1 MIVRDQEPMLQFT
14 RIQAA
19 AILLTIFVICGF
31 TVPNFVS
38 DATMRGWPDWARGR
52 IVLASELQGGTSMLF
67 EVDSDDAVREY
78 ILDSVFRDVRDALRD
93 ARIHLVRPL
102 ANPVTVRSGSV
113 EVRPLTDNFAAALA
127 KLREQSRTFY
137 PVDVTDAGGGLIRV
151 TPTEA
156 GIKEY
161 EKEHEPR
168 IVEQSIRNMRERLC
182 SLRTSIEREGTYR
195 LRVRMLWPEMT
206 ELDKCQVT

>member
-19 AILLTIFVICGF
+19 AILVTIFVICAF
-31 TVPNFVS
+31 AVPNFVS

-52 IVLASELQGGTSMLF
+52 TVLASELQGGTSMLF

-151 TPTEA
+151 TPTKPA
-156 GIKEY
+156 SRSTKRSTNRGSSNSRSGICVRDY
-161 EKEHEPR
+161 VVCEPASNAKAP
-168 IVEQSIRNMRERLC
+168 IV
-182 SLRTSIEREGTYR
+182 
-195 LRVRMLWPEMT
+195 
-206 ELDKCQVT
+206 